1 METRKVIIVNNK
13 TQSQKVINSSAL
25 TLGELKAEAR
35 AAGINIEGMTWYE
48 GHMRAELKDDSA
60 PLPAVVTW
68 KGQETREL
76 TFLLTQPEKKV
87 KSGAMTRPEAYAKVK
102 ELGLQNVCKQRFGK
116 NFTQVPTADLVL
128 LIESASNC
136 ACAPAEAKPV
146 EAKPCECAKA
156 EVPAKGKADVVEAIK
171 VLAEALYDADCIDGE
186 MYDQVVGLLEGETVQ
201 SEKMSKRD
209 IDEMFN
215 FVDR

>member
-48 GHMRAELKDDSA
+48 GHMRAELKDDAA

-87 KSGAMTRPEAYAKVK
+87 KSGAMTRPEVYDKVR
-102 ELGLQNVCKQRFGK
+102 ELGLQNACKQRFGK
-116 NFTQVPTADLVL
+116 NFTQVPTADLIL
-128 LIESASNC
+128 LIESASDY

-146 EAKPCECAKA
+146 EEKPCECAKA
-156 EVPAKGKADVVEAIK
+156 EVPAKDKADVVEAIK
-171 VLAEALYDADCIDGE
+171 VLAEALYDADCIDCDV
-186 MYDQVVGLLEGETVQ
+186 YDQVVGLLEGETVQ